1 MTIFQILNVMGG
13 LAFFL
18 FGMHVMSNGLKEAA
32 GGKME
37 EMLQKMTDHPAKSFV
52 FGAFITIAIQSS
64 SALTVMLVG
73 LVNSGIMDLSQ
84 TVGIIMGSNVG
95 TTLTT
100 WILGISG
107 METDN
112 LFWAMLKPESL
123 SLFIALV
130 GVVMLMAAKERRTK
144 NIGSIF
150 IGFSVLMHG
159 MQMMSDTLKPL
170 AELPE
175 FARILTAFQNPFLGV
190 VVGTIFTGVIQSS
203 AASVG
208 VLQALSLTGRISY
221 GMAIPIIMG
230 QNIGTCVTALISGI
244 GANKNAKR
252 AALIHLYFNLIGTI
266 LFMSLFYLLDTFV
279 GFPFMNDNATKLGI
293 AVIHTIFNVFATLFL
308 LPFAKG
314 LEKLACLTVRDESG
328 NPAEEQKKQ
337 EFMLLDNRFLDKPAF
352 AVERCKQVSFQMAA
366 LSEKAIMQAVA
377 LLDNYND
384 DVRRE
389 IIEIENKVDR
399 YEDELGTYMVKLA
412 GKNMSENDSRAIS
425 MLLHCIGDFERI
437 SDHALNISET
447 AQEMHDKKIRFSEK
461 AKAEIR
467 VYTKAMIDIMEL
479 TTKVFYNGDIQL
491 ATAVEPLEE
500 VIDGLNVELKKR
512 HVKRLRNGECT
523 IELGFILS
531 DIISNYERVADH
543 CSNIAVCLIQI
554 HDDGFDTH
562 EYLEQIRSEENR
574 EFMEMYRKYKKNYE
588 LG

>member
-1 MTIFQILNVMGG
+1 MILIMFSKSDKKRDVGSILIGFAILM
-13 LAFFL
+13 
-18 FGMHVMSNGLKEAA
+18 FGMDTMSSAVKPLAEVKAFTNILTMFSNPVLGMLAGLVLTA
-32 GGKME
+32 
-37 EMLQKMTDHPAKSFV
+37 V
-52 FGAFITIAIQSS
+52 IQSS
-64 SALTVMLVG
+64 SA
-73 LVNSGIMDLSQ
+73 S
-84 TVGIIMGSNVG
+84 VGI
-95 TTLTT
+95 
-100 WILGISG
+100 
-107 METDN
+107 
-112 LFWAMLKPESL
+112 
-123 SLFIALV
+123 
-130 GVVMLMAAKERRTK
+130 
-144 NIGSIF
+144 
-150 IGFSVLMHG
+150 
-159 MQMMSDTLKPL
+159 
-170 AELPE
+170 
-175 FARILTAFQNPFLGV
+175 
-190 VVGTIFTGVIQSS
+190 
-203 AASVG
+203 
-208 VLQALSLTGRISY
+208 LQALCGTGLGY
-221 GMAIPIIMG
+221 ATALPVIMG

>member
-1 MTIFQILNVMGG
+1 MDIFSIFTMFGG
-13 LAFFL
+13 LALFL
-18 FGMHVMSNGLKEAA
+18 YGMNLMGEGLAKVS
-32 GGKME
+32 GGKLE
-37 EMLQKMTDHPAKSFV
+37 QILERMTNSTGKAV
-52 FGAFITIAIQSS
+52 LLGAAVTAVIQSS
-64 SALTVMLVG
+64 SATTVMVVG
-73 LVNSGIMDLSQ
+73 FVNSGIMRLSQ
-84 TVGIIMGSNVG
+84 AVGVIMGANIG
-95 TTLTT
+95 TTVTSWVLS
-100 WILGISG
+100 LAGIDSS
-107 METDN
+107 N
-112 LFWAMLKPESL
+112 FFVQFLKPSSFSPVL
-123 SLFIALV
+123 AVIGMILIMFSKSDKKRDV
-130 GVVMLMAAKERRTK
+130 
-144 NIGSIF
+144 GSIL
-150 IGFSVLMHG
+150 IGFAILMFG
-159 MQMMSDTLKPL
+159 MDTMSSAVKPL
-170 AELPE
+170 AEVKA
-175 FARILTAFQNPFLGV
+175 FTNILTMFSNPVLGMLAGLV
-190 VVGTIFTGVIQSS
+190 LTAVIQSS
-203 AASVG
+203 SASVG
-208 VLQALSLTGRISY
+208 ILQALCGTGLGY
-221 GMAIPIIMG
+221 ATALPVIMG

>member
-1 MTIFQILNVMGG
+1 MDIFSIFTMFGG
-13 LAFFL
+13 LALFL
-18 FGMHVMSNGLKEAA
+18 YGMNLMGEGLAKVS
-32 GGKME
+32 GGKLE
-37 EMLQKMTDHPAKSFV
+37 QILERMTNSTGKAV
-52 FGAFITIAIQSS
+52 LLGAAVTAVIQSS
-64 SALTVMLVG
+64 SATTVMVVG
-73 LVNSGIMDLSQ
+73 FVNSGIMRLSQ
-84 TVGIIMGSNVG
+84 AVGVIMGANIG
-95 TTLTT
+95 TTVTSWVLS
-100 WILGISG
+100 LAGIDSS
-107 METDN
+107 N
-112 LFWAMLKPESL
+112 FFVQFLKPSSFSPVL
-123 SLFIALV
+123 AVIGMILIMFSKSDKKRDV
-130 GVVMLMAAKERRTK
+130 
-144 NIGSIF
+144 GSIL
-150 IGFSVLMHG
+150 IGFAILMFG
-159 MQMMSDTLKPL
+159 MDTMSSAVKPL
-170 AELPE
+170 AEVKA
-175 FARILTAFQNPFLGV
+175 FTNILTMFSNPVLGMLAGLV
-190 VVGTIFTGVIQSS
+190 LTAVIQSS
-203 AASVG
+203 SASVG
-208 VLQALSLTGRISY
+208 ILQALCGTGLEY
-221 GMAIPIIMG
+221 ATALPVIMG

-244 GANKNAKR
+244 GANKNARR

-366 LSEKAIMQAVA
+366 LSEKAIMQAVG

-384 DVRRE
+384 DVRQE

-467 VYTKAMIDIMEL
+467 VYTKAMKDIMEL

>member
-1 MTIFQILNVMGG
+1 MDIFSIFTMFGG
-13 LAFFL
+13 LALFL
-18 FGMHVMSNGLKEAA
+18 YGMNLMGEGLAKVS
-32 GGKME
+32 GGKLE
-37 EMLQKMTDHPAKSFV
+37 QILERMTNSTGKAV
-52 FGAFITIAIQSS
+52 LLGAAVTAVIQSS
-64 SALTVMLVG
+64 SATTVMVVG
-73 LVNSGIMDLSQ
+73 FVNSGIMRLSQ
-84 TVGIIMGSNVG
+84 AVGVIMGANIG
-95 TTLTT
+95 TTVTSWVLS
-100 WILGISG
+100 LAGIDSS
-107 METDN
+107 N
-112 LFWAMLKPESL
+112 FFVQFLKPSSFSPVL
-123 SLFIALV
+123 AVIGMILIMFSKSDKKRDV
-130 GVVMLMAAKERRTK
+130 
-144 NIGSIF
+144 GSIL
-150 IGFSVLMHG
+150 IGFAILMFG
-159 MQMMSDTLKPL
+159 MDTMSSAVKPL
-170 AELPE
+170 AEVKA
-175 FARILTAFQNPFLGV
+175 FTNILTMFSNPVLGMLAGLV
-190 VVGTIFTGVIQSS
+190 LTAVIQSS
-203 AASVG
+203 SASVG
-208 VLQALSLTGRISY
+208 ILQALCGTGLGY
-221 GMAIPIIMG
+221 ATALPVIMG

-328 NPAEEQKKQ
+328 NPAKEQKKQ

>member
-1 MTIFQILNVMGG
+1 
-13 LAFFL
+13 
-18 FGMHVMSNGLKEAA
+18 
-32 GGKME
+32 
-37 EMLQKMTDHPAKSFV
+37 
-52 FGAFITIAIQSS
+52 
-64 SALTVMLVG
+64 
-73 LVNSGIMDLSQ
+73 
-84 TVGIIMGSNVG
+84 
-95 TTLTT
+95 
-100 WILGISG
+100 
-107 METDN
+107 
-112 LFWAMLKPESL
+112 
-123 SLFIALV
+123 
-130 GVVMLMAAKERRTK
+130 
-144 NIGSIF
+144 
-150 IGFSVLMHG
+150 
-159 MQMMSDTLKPL
+159 
-170 AELPE
+170 
-175 FARILTAFQNPFLGV
+175 
-190 VVGTIFTGVIQSS
+190 
-203 AASVG
+203 
-208 VLQALSLTGRISY
+208 
-221 GMAIPIIMG
+221 
-230 QNIGTCVTALISGI
+230 
-244 GANKNAKR
+244 
-252 AALIHLYFNLIGTI
+252 
-266 LFMSLFYLLDTFV
+266 
-279 GFPFMNDNATKLGI
+279 MNDNATKLGI

>member
-1 MTIFQILNVMGG
+1 M
-13 LAFFL
+13 L
-18 FGMHVMSNGLKEAA
+18 FRS
-32 GGKME
+32 
-37 EMLQKMTDHPAKSFV
+37 
-52 FGAFITIAIQSS
+52 
-64 SALTVMLVG
+64 
-73 LVNSGIMDLSQ
+73 
-84 TVGIIMGSNVG
+84 
-95 TTLTT
+95 
-100 WILGISG
+100 
-107 METDN
+107 
-112 LFWAMLKPESL
+112 
-123 SLFIALV
+123 
-130 GVVMLMAAKERRTK
+130 
-144 NIGSIF
+144 
-150 IGFSVLMHG
+150 
-159 MQMMSDTLKPL
+159 
-170 AELPE
+170 
-175 FARILTAFQNPFLGV
+175 
-190 VVGTIFTGVIQSS
+190 
-203 AASVG
+203 
-208 VLQALSLTGRISY
+208 
-221 GMAIPIIMG
+221 
-230 QNIGTCVTALISGI
+230 
-244 GANKNAKR
+244 
-252 AALIHLYFNLIGTI
+252 
-266 LFMSLFYLLDTFV
+266 
-279 GFPFMNDNATKLGI
+279 
-293 AVIHTIFNVFATLFL
+293 
-308 LPFAKG
+308 
-314 LEKLACLTVRDESG
+314 
-328 NPAEEQKKQ
+328 
-337 EFMLLDNRFLDKPAF
+337 